1 MQFLQ
6 MKALE
11 INNLSFKYKD
21 SEKLIIDD
29 LSFSIDKNEFVTII
43 APSGTGKSTL
53 FRLILGLLE
62 PQKGSIHIANEGNK
76 NIIGYMPQK
85 DSLMPWRNVLDNTS
99 VGLELNGYSKKE
111 ARDIA
116 ATYFEGF
123 GLKGSE
129 KLYPHELSGG
139 MRQRASFLRAIVNNP
154 SILLLDEPF
163 SSLDALT
170 RRKMQA
176 WLLEL
181 CQKGK
186 NTVFMITHD
195 IEEALLLSDR
205 ILICTELPYKDL
217 RSIDVSIKRPRTY
230 ETTLSS
236 EFIELKRGILNIL
249 DELEENKGGSG
260 Q

>member
-1 MQFLQ
+1 
-6 MKALE
+6 MKALT
-11 INNLSFKYKD
+11 INNLSFKYRD

-29 LSFSIDKNEFVTII
+29 LSLSIDKNEFVTII

-53 FRLILGLLE
+53 FRLILGLLK
-62 PQKGSIHIANEGNK
+62 PQKGSIHITKEANK

-85 DSLMPWRNVLDNTS
+85 DSLMPWRNILDNTS
-99 VGLELNGYSKKE
+99 IGLELNGYSKKE
-111 ARDIA
+111 ARKIA

-123 GLKGSE
+123 GLEGTE
-129 KLYPHELSGG
+129 KYYPYELSGG
-139 MRQRASFLRAIVNNP
+139 MRQRTSFLRAIVNNP

-181 CQKGK
+181 CQKEK

-205 ILICTELPYKDL
+205 ILICTELPYKNL
-217 RSIDVSIKRPRTY
+217 KSIEVTIKRPRNY
-230 ETTLSS
+230 ETTLSN
-236 EFIELKRGILNIL
+236 EFIELKRVILNIL
-249 DELEENKGGSG
+249 DELTESKGGSG
-260 Q
+260 E

>member
-1 MQFLQ
+1 

-11 INNLSFKYKD
+11 INNLSFKYKETD
-21 SEKLIIDD
+21 KLILED

-53 FRLILGLLE
+53 FRLILGLLK
-62 PQKGSIHIANEGNK
+62 PIKGSIDIEKNNNK

-85 DSLMPWRNVLDNTS
+85 DCLMPWRTILDNTA

-111 ARDIA
+111 ARKKA
-116 ATYFEGF
+116 ATYFESF
-123 GLKGSE
+123 NLKGTES
-129 KLYPHELSGG
+129 LYPHELSGG

-154 SILLLDEPF
+154 SVLLLDEPF

-176 WLLEL
+176 WLLDL
-181 CQKGK
+181 CQKEK

-205 ILICTELPYKDL
+205 ILICTELPYKNL
-217 RSIDVSIKRPRTY
+217 KSIEVNIKRPRTY
-230 ETTLSS
+230 ETTLTN
-236 EFIELKRGILNIL
+236 EFIELKRQILTIL
-249 DELEENKGGSG
+249 DKLEESKEEYK
-260 Q
+260 

>member
-1 MQFLQ
+1 

-11 INNLSFKYKD
+11 INHLTFQYKD
-21 SEKLIIDD
+21 SEKLIIED
-29 LSFSIDKNEFVTII
+29 LSFSINKNEFITII

-53 FRLILGLLE
+53 FRLILGLLK
-62 PQKGSIHIANEGNK
+62 PQRGSIHIEKEGSK
-76 NIIGYMPQK
+76 NIIGYMPQR
-85 DSLMPWRNVLDNTS
+85 DSLMPWRTILDNTA

-111 ARDIA
+111 AKKMA

-123 GLKGSE
+123 GLKGTE
-129 KLYPHELSGG
+129 KVYPHELSGG

-154 SILLLDEPF
+154 SMLLLDEPF

-170 RRKMQA
+170 RRKMQE

-181 CQKGK
+181 FQKEK

-195 IEEALLLSDR
+195 IDEALLLSDR
-205 ILICTELPYKDL
+205 ILVCTQLPYKNL
-217 RSIDVSIKRPRTY
+217 KSIEVNIKRPRTY

-236 EFIELKRGILNIL
+236 EFIELKKVILNIL
-249 DELEENKGGSG
+249 DTLEENKGGNG
-260 Q
+260 N

>member
-1 MQFLQ
+1 MN
-6 MKALE
+6 ALE

-21 SEKLIIDD
+21 ANKLIVDD

-62 PQKGSIHIANEGNK
+62 PQKGKIDIYNEGNK
-76 NIIGYMPQK
+76 NIIGYMPQR
-85 DSLMPWRNVLDNTS
+85 DSLMPWRNILDNTC
-99 VGLELNGYSKKE
+99 VGLELNGYSKKN
-111 ARDIA
+111 ARIKA
-116 ATYFEGF
+116 LEYFENF
-123 GLKGSE
+123 GLKGTE
-129 KLYPHELSGG
+129 KFFPHELSGG

-154 SILLLDEPF
+154 SLLLLDEPF

-176 WLLEL
+176 WLLDL
-181 CQKGK
+181 CQKEK

-195 IEEALLLSDR
+195 IDEALLLSDR
-205 ILICTELPYKDL
+205 ILICTELPYRNLK
-217 RSIDVSIKRPRTY
+217 SIEINIKRPRNY

-236 EFIELKRGILNIL
+236 EFIELKRVILNIL
-249 DELEENKGGSG
+249 DELDENKGDAN
-260 Q
+260 

>member
-1 MQFLQ
+1 

-53 FRLILGLLE
+53 FRLILALLE
-62 PQKGSIHIANEGNK
+62 PQKGSIHIAKEGSK

-99 VGLELNGYSKKE
+99 VGLELNGCSKKE
-111 ARDIA
+111 ARKTA
-116 ATYFEGF
+116 AEYFDGF
-123 GLKGSE
+123 GLKGTE
-129 KLYPHELSGG
+129 KLYPYELSGG

-170 RRKMQA
+170 RRRMQA

-181 CQKGK
+181 CQNEK

-205 ILICTELPYKDL
+205 ILICTELPYKNL
-217 RSIDVSIKRPRTY
+217 KSIDVNIKRPRNY

-236 EFIELKRGILNIL
+236 EFIELKRVILNIL
-249 DELEENKGGSG
+249 DVLGEDKEGSRD
-260 Q
+260 

>member
-1 MQFLQ
+1 

-11 INNLSFKYKD
+11 INNLSFKYRD
-21 SEKLIIDD
+21 SDKVIIDD

-62 PQKGSIHIANEGNK
+62 PEKGNIHIENVNNK
-76 NIIGYMPQK
+76 NIMGYMPQR
-85 DSLMPWRNVLDNTS
+85 DSLMTWRNILDNTS

-111 ARDIA
+111 ARNIA

-123 GLKGSE
+123 GLAGTE
-129 KLYPHELSGG
+129 KSYPHELSGG

-154 SILLLDEPF
+154 SLLLLDEPF

-176 WLLEL
+176 WLLNL
-181 CQKGK
+181 CQKEK

-205 ILICTELPYKDL
+205 ILICTELPYKNL
-217 RSIDVSIKRPRTY
+217 KSIDVNITRPRTY
-230 ETTLSS
+230 ETTLTS
-236 EFIELKRGILNIL
+236 EFVELKRDILNIL
-249 DELEENKGGSG
+249 DVLEDKKEGNVK
-260 Q
+260 